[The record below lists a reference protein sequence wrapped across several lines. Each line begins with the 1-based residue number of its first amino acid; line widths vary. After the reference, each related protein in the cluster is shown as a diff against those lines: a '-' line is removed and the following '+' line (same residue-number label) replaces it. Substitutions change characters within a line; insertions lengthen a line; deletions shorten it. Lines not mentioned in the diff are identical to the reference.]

1 MKEKITQKFQKYLWE
16 FVYGGIDGC
25 VTTFAVVA
33 GSVGAGLEARIILI
47 LGFANL
53 FADGFSMSIGAYLS
67 SKSEKEQAQKNKEDI
82 SQLKLPLATALAT
95 FISFLT
101 VGIIPLTIYIID
113 AFIYPIANSFLWA
126 SILTFTGFALIGFLK
141 SLVSEKSK
149 IISILETLLLWA
161 LAAGV
166 AYYVWDVLEK
176 IIV

>member
-1 MKEKITQKFQKYLWE
+1 MTEKITKSFQKYLGE
-16 FVYGGIDGC
+16 FVYWGIDGC

-33 GSVGAGLEARIILI
+33 GSVGAWLEARIILI

-67 SKSEKEQAQKNKEDI
+67 SKSENEQSIMNGESVQSSKNPFHI
-82 SQLKLPLATALAT
+82 GVAT
-95 FISFLT
+95 FSSFLLI
-101 VGIIPLTIYIID
+101 GFIPLTIYVID
-113 AFIYPIANSFLWA
+113 AFVFEIQKTFIFA
-126 SILTFTGFALIGFLK
+126 SLLTFFAFALIGYLK
-141 SLVSEKSK
+141 SLVTWKSK
-149 IISILETLLLWA
+149 IISVWETLLLGL